1 MLSDKLLK
9 ALNEQVTLEY
19 DSAFIYRGME
29 VFFQDMGT
37 KGFTNFFNKQ
47 AKEEVEHAEEFTE
60 FILSVG
66 GKVEIGGLNSP
77 STEYGSILEVYEAAL
92 KHEKVV
98 TASITEILKIAIEEE
113 NFAAENFLRTFID
126 EQVEEEDTFQGLVDY
141 LKWIGDDKSAL
152 IQFDKQML
160 EREE

>member
-1 MLSDKLLK
+1 MLSDRLLK

-19 DSAFIYRGME
+19 DSAFIYRGIE

-37 KGFTNFFNKQ
+37 TGFTNFFNKQ

-66 GKVEIGGLNSP
+66 GKVEIGGLNAP
-77 STEYGSILEVYEAAL
+77 KTEYGSILEAYEVAL
-92 KHEKVV
+92 EHEKLV
-98 TASITEILKIAIEEE
+98 TESITNILKIAIEEE
-113 NFAAENFLRTFID
+113 NFAAENFLRTFVD

-141 LKWIGDDKSAL
+141 LKWIGEDKSAL

-160 EREE
+160 DREE

>member
-77 STEYGSILEVYEAAL
+77 ATEYSSILEVYEKAL
-92 KHEKVV
+92 AHEKVV

-141 LKWIGDDKSAL
+141 LKWIGDDKAAL

-160 EREE
+160 ERAE

>member
-37 KGFTNFFNKQ
+37 TGFTNFFNKQ

>member
-9 ALNEQVTLEY
+9 ALNDQVTLEY

-37 KGFTNFFNKQ
+37 TGFTNFFNKQ

>member
-1 MLSDKLLK
+1 MLSDRLLK

-19 DSAFIYRGME
+19 DSAFIYRGIE

-37 KGFTNFFNKQ
+37 TGFTNFFNKQ

-66 GKVEIGGLNSP
+66 GKVELGGLNSP
-77 STEYGSILEVYEAAL
+77 KTEYGSILEAYEVAL

-98 TASITEILKIAIEEE
+98 TESIKDILKIAIEEE
-113 NFAAENFLRTFID
+113 NFAAENFLRTFVD

-141 LKWIGDDKSAL
+141 LKWIGDDKAAL
-152 IQFDKQML
+152 IQFDKLML